1 MGTGASATNVN
12 IKSPVNN
19 PNSNKPD
26 RYSNINIPSFT
37 KQERTVR
44 ITNQINQKNILRIR
58 RGRLEN
64 NKT

>member
-44 ITNQINQKNILRIR
+44 ITNLINQKNILRIR

-64 NKT
+64 NRT